1 MVLSAICHIHGWK
14 VFGPHI
20 ENKDD
25 VVISWLLRTEDS
37 SNYFLLP
44 AGWYQELPSDR
55 LLNNTKIPSRQTQEL
70 TASAF
75 SHGRPSRK
83 HALVCLFE
91 QQHKAAPCSHLVNML
106 WTEGKSGRQGKG
118 CEGVPCSSGPNP
130 SPFLSVNQHL
140 ASDKTSSR
148 RHFLS
153 QRSSHYLAC
162 RGLCSR

>member
-37 SNYFLLP
+37 SNNFLLP
-44 AGWYQELPSDR
+44 AGWYQELPSER

-70 TASAF
+70 TASA
-75 SHGRPSRK
+75 
-83 HALVCLFE
+83 LVCLFE
-91 QQHKAAPCSHLVNML
+91 QQHKAAPCSHLVNTH

>member
-37 SNYFLLP
+37 SNNFLLP

-55 LLNNTKIPSRQTQEL
+55 LLTNTKIPSRQTQEL
-70 TASAF
+70 TASA
-75 SHGRPSRK
+75 
-83 HALVCLFE
+83 LVCLFE
-91 QQHKAAPCSHLVNML
+91 QQHQAAPCSHLVNTL

-140 ASDKTSSR
+140 TSDKTSSC

>member
-14 VFGPHI
+14 VSGPHI

-37 SNYFLLP
+37 SNNFLLP

-70 TASAF
+70 TASA
-75 SHGRPSRK
+75 
-83 HALVCLFE
+83 LVCLFE
-91 QQHKAAPCSHLVNML
+91 QQHKAAPCSHLVNTL

-140 ASDKTSSR
+140 ASDETSSR